1 MTGQHTGG
9 SSATIWLYVL
19 RDNLGSSLGF
29 CFLVIYSYL
38 KDGSEGQ
45 LPCSSNWL
53 GVAIWEICLE
63 NYSLFFSIFGCIM
76 KLMGC

>member
-19 RDNLGSSLGF
+19 RDNLSSSLGF

-45 LPCSSNWL
+45 LPCSSIGWEWL
-53 GVAIWEICLE
+53 SGRSAWR
-63 NYSLFFSIFGCIM
+63 YSLILFFPFLAAS
-76 KLMGC
+76 